1 MSNRFLEPTNMFM
14 YTLELLYPEIKTQG
28 PTPAQ
33 AAIVGRHWANLQ
45 DLDSKG
51 QLIFAGRTLSIDED
65 GFASVVIRADSEEEA
80 RVIMESDPGIREG
93 LFRGHLFPYQVLLVG
108 SWSPSET

>member
-1 MSNRFLEPTNMFM
+1 MSNRFLEPTKVFM
-14 YTLELLYPEIKTQG
+14 YILELLHPEIKTKG
-28 PTPAQ
+28 PTQAE
-33 AAIVGRHWANLQ
+33 AAIVSRHWAHLQ

-65 GFASVVIRADSEEEA
+65 GFASVVFRADSKEEA
-80 RVIMESDPGIREG
+80 RAVMERDPGIREG
-93 LFRGHLFPYQVLLVG
+93 LFHGHLFPYQVLLTG

>member
-1 MSNRFLEPTNMFM
+1 MSNPFQEPTKVYM
-14 YTLELLYPEIKTQG
+14 YILELLYPEIKTKG
-28 PTPAQ
+28 PTQAQ
-33 AAIVGRHWANLQ
+33 AAIVGRHWSHLQ

-65 GFASVVIRADSEEEA
+65 GFASVIFRADSEEEA
-80 RVIMESDPGIREG
+80 RAVMERDPGIHEG

-108 SWSPSET
+108 PWSPPKT